1 MRSDTRTLK
10 YHISKTHTYKYM
22 TMSNRFFYEILN
34 NGKAPSLAFH
44 CHGHLTSRSAADL
57 LHDDDTAQS
66 WALHGH
72 GYLISRP
79 VADLLH
85 DDGKAP
91 SWTFHWYGHLISR
104 PAADLFHS

>member
-1 MRSDTRTLK
+1 
-10 YHISKTHTYKYM
+10 
-22 TMSNRFFYEILN
+22 MSNGFFYEIHD

-44 CHGHLTSRSAADL
+44 CHGHLTSRPA
-57 LHDDDTAQS
+57 
-66 WALHGH
+66 
-72 GYLISRP
+72 
-79 VADLLH
+79 ADLLH